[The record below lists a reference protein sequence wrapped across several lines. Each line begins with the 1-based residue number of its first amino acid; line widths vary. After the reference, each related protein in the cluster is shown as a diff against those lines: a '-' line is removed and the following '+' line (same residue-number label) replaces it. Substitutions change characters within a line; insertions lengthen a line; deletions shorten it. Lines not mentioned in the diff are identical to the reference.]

1 MLFLVRKSGKSES
14 PKVRKMN
21 CIVKVIFCLAV
32 RKVKLVNWNITYG
45 SQVIK
50 QKLINIRNYP
60 LTKKIFPTLPE
71 KPFGPPDFR
80 PLQKILSDFRTS
92 RLSDYLYTMNFSSKL
107 LEDAVA
113 EFAKLPGVG
122 QKTALRLV
130 LHLLNQDKSDVE
142 RFSATISKLR
152 NEIQFCRICLNISDH
167 PVCQICASPK
177 RDHTMICV
185 VEDTRDV
192 MAIENTNQYN
202 GVYHVLGGLISPM
215 DGIGPTDLEVDSLVE
230 RLTENDTKEVI
241 FALSATMEGDTTLF
255 YLHKRL
261 KNFDITISTI
271 ARGIAFGGEL
281 EYVDEITLGRSIATR
296 VLYVNSLS
304 K

>member
-1 MLFLVRKSGKSES
+1 ME
-14 PKVRKMN
+14 N
-21 CIVKVIFCLAV
+21 
-32 RKVKLVNWNITYG
+32 
-45 SQVIK
+45 
-50 QKLINIRNYP
+50 
-60 LTKKIFPTLPE
+60 
-71 KPFGPPDFR
+71 
-80 PLQKILSDFRTS
+80 
-92 RLSDYLYTMNFSSKL
+92 
-107 LEDAVA
+107 AVA
-113 EFAKLPGVG
+113 EFAKLPGIG

-130 LHLLNQDKSDVE
+130 LHLLKEDKQDVE
-142 RFSATISKLR
+142 KFSSTITKLR
-152 NEIQFCRICLNISDH
+152 NEIQFCRVCLNISDQ
-167 PVCQICASPK
+167 PVCEICTSHK
-177 RDHTMICV
+177 RDHGLICV

-215 DGIGPTDLEVDSLVE
+215 DGIGPSDLEVDSLVE
-230 RLTENDTKEVI
+230 RLAANDVQEVI

-261 KNFDITISTI
+261 RNFDITISTI

-296 VLYVNSLS
+296 VPYVSSMS

>member
-1 MLFLVRKSGKSES
+1 
-14 PKVRKMN
+14 
-21 CIVKVIFCLAV
+21 
-32 RKVKLVNWNITYG
+32 
-45 SQVIK
+45 
-50 QKLINIRNYP
+50 
-60 LTKKIFPTLPE
+60 
-71 KPFGPPDFR
+71 
-80 PLQKILSDFRTS
+80 
-92 RLSDYLYTMNFSSKL
+92 MNFSSKL
-107 LEDAVA
+107 LENAVA

-130 LHLLNQDKSDVE
+130 LHLLKQDKAEVE
-142 RFSATISKLR
+142 RFSSTVSKLR
-152 NEIQFCRICLNISDH
+152 NEIQFCAVCHNISD
-167 PVCQICASPK
+167 QKICEICSAPK
-177 RDHTMICV
+177 RDQGLICV

-215 DGIGPTDLEVDSLVE
+215 DGVGPSDLEVDTLVE
-230 RLTENDTKEVI
+230 RLDQNGANEII

-261 KNFDITISTI
+261 KHFNINISTI

-296 VLYVNSLS
+296 VPYENSLS

>member
-1 MLFLVRKSGKSES
+1 
-14 PKVRKMN
+14 
-21 CIVKVIFCLAV
+21 
-32 RKVKLVNWNITYG
+32 
-45 SQVIK
+45 
-50 QKLINIRNYP
+50 
-60 LTKKIFPTLPE
+60 
-71 KPFGPPDFR
+71 
-80 PLQKILSDFRTS
+80 
-92 RLSDYLYTMNFSSKL
+92 MNFSSRL
-107 LEDAVA
+107 LENAVA
-113 EFAKLPGVG
+113 EFAKLPGIG

-130 LHLLNQDKSDVE
+130 LHLLKQEKQDVE
-142 RFSATISKLR
+142 KFSSTVSKLR
-152 NEIQFCRICLNISDH
+152 NEIQFCRVCLNISDQ
-167 PVCQICASPK
+167 PVCEICTSHK
-177 RDHTMICV
+177 RDHGLICV

-215 DGIGPTDLEVDSLVE
+215 DGIGPSDLEVDSLVE
-230 RLTENDTKEVI
+230 RLASNEVQEVV

-296 VLYVNSLS
+296 VPYVSSMS